1 LFDKAEVNCTYNNVI
16 PLGLLHGVMMTM
28 TQATDQD
35 IQEIKKSI
43 DANSRAIDALA
54 KGTEANTKAI
64 ADLTASVSGLRE
76 EMRVGFADLRGDI
89 KVLDNRLGN
98 LESTVQS
105 TAQKLPDLA
114 EKVGELKNYK
124 QIAIVIFTASV
135 SSAIAWFLRGG
146 KF

>member
-1 LFDKAEVNCTYNNVI
+1 
-16 PLGLLHGVMMTM
+16 M

-35 IQEIKKSI
+35 IRELKTAI
-43 DANSRAIDALA
+43 DANSRAIEALG

-76 EMRVGFADLRGDI
+76 EMRVGFANVETRIADVRGDI

-98 LESTVQS
+98 LES

-114 EKVGELKNYK
+114 EKVGELKNWK
-124 QIAIVIFTASV
+124 QLAIVIFTASV
-135 SSAIAWFLRGG
+135 SGAIAWFLRSN
-146 KF
+146 KL

>member
-1 LFDKAEVNCTYNNVI
+1 
-16 PLGLLHGVMMTM
+16 M

-35 IQEIKKSI
+35 IRELKTS
-43 DANSRAIDALA
+43 
-54 KGTEANTKAI
+54 I

-76 EMRVGFADLRGDI
+76 EMRVGFAKVETRLADVRGDI

-98 LESTVQS
+98 LES

-114 EKVGELKNYK
+114 EKVGELKNWK
-124 QIAIVIFTASV
+124 QVAIVIFTASV
-135 SSAIAWFLRGG
+135 SGAIAWFLRSG